1 MAIIFGGGELSSFHK
16 FNAIETTTSG
26 TFRLPARCGIHVKKG
41 GWITTNTIGLLDDV
55 WFHFDMGIGLV
66 SPTSTPIKVLSSTN
80 TVLFTVRGD
89 GSVIVGN
96 TTIGIVPIFTP
107 GLFTLDIHLR
117 GGSNGL
123 VEIYADTQ
131 VVFSATGNFTFT
143 NMSTLTLAPVGTDA
157 TDNTGTVW
165 SQAIIANENTLGYK
179 LATLELETAGSQA
192 EWAGQIG
199 DVSEIALNDATYI
212 TASTA
217 GLVDTFETVDLES
230 EYTNI
235 RAVVISA
242 LAKYSSTGPKNLD
255 AVFRIGG
262 QNYTSAM
269 TPLSGGFSPSQAIF
283 HVNPQTYSALSNSD
297 INDAE
302 YGIRSKV

>member
-1 MAIIFGGGELSSFHK
+1 MAIIFGGGELSSFRK
-16 FNAIETTTSG
+16 FNAIEVTTSG
-26 TFRLPARCGIHVKKG
+26 AFRPPARCGIHIKKG

-55 WFHFDMGIGLV
+55 WFHLDVGIGLV
-66 SPTSTPIKVLSSTN
+66 SPASTPVKVLSSTEA
-80 TVLFTVRGD
+80 VLFTIRGD

-117 GGSNGL
+117 GGSSGL

-143 NMSTLTLAPVGTDA
+143 NMSSLTLAPVGTDT
-157 TDNTGTVW
+157 TDITNTFW
-165 SQAIIANENTLGYK
+165 SQVIIANESTLGYK
-179 LATLELETAGSQA
+179 LATLELETAGSQT

-199 DVSEIALNDATYI
+199 DVSEIVLNDSTYI
-212 TASTA
+212 TAATA
-217 GLVDTFETVDLES
+217 GLVDTFETVDLDS
-230 EYTNI
+230 SYTNI

-269 TPLSGGFSPSQAIF
+269 TTLNGGFSPSQAVF
-283 HVNPQTYSALSNSD
+283 HVNPETYSALSNSD
-297 INDAE
+297 VNDAE